1 VQLYNSVAPD
11 SGLKGYAFE
20 KLVELCASD
29 NCLEI
34 MVTKARSIVEDSKE
48 WCLTADERR
57 SLYVTV
63 ARSLDQYNDSSY
75 AFKVMHAYLRL
86 FKKKLSADE
95 LKLTERDA
103 RRCVI
108 LAIKAVDV
116 INFEELLDLQAIKQL
131 SGANEEVLN
140 LLNLFTTTDAK
151 GFEAQINKFAKL
163 MKAEGLT
170 KEELIV
176 KKSYVQICSLSTDV
190 TNFAYSDL
198 AKLLNIDEDEIEN
211 WAIDAIQ
218 NKIIDAKIDQQK
230 EEIVIKSHMLR
241 ELKKKEWQSIQV
253 KIQTWKERFERVKT
267 VLQAA
272 AQHEQA
278 VQ

>member
-1 VQLYNSVAPD
+1 
-11 SGLKGYAFE
+11 
-20 KLVELCASD
+20 
-29 NCLEI
+29 
-34 MVTKARSIVEDSKE
+34 
-48 WCLTADERR
+48 
-57 SLYVTV
+57 
-63 ARSLDQYNDSSY
+63 
-75 AFKVMHAYLRL
+75 MHAYLRL

-131 SGANEEVLN
+131 SGANEEVLK

>member
-1 VQLYNSVAPD
+1 
-11 SGLKGYAFE
+11 
-20 KLVELCASD
+20 
-29 NCLEI
+29 
-34 MVTKARSIVEDSKE
+34 
-48 WCLTADERR
+48 
-57 SLYVTV
+57 
-63 ARSLDQYNDSSY
+63 
-75 AFKVMHAYLRL
+75 MHAYLRL

-131 SGANEEVLN
+131 SGANEEVLK

-163 MKAEGLT
+163 MKEEGLT

-241 ELKKKEWQSIQV
+241 ELKKKEWQSI
-253 KIQTWKERFERVKT
+253 
-267 VLQAA
+267 
-272 AQHEQA
+272 
-278 VQ
+278 

>member
-1 VQLYNSVAPD
+1 
-11 SGLKGYAFE
+11 
-20 KLVELCASD
+20 
-29 NCLEI
+29 
-34 MVTKARSIVEDSKE
+34 
-48 WCLTADERR
+48 
-57 SLYVTV
+57 
-63 ARSLDQYNDSSY
+63 
-75 AFKVMHAYLRL
+75 MHAYLRL

-241 ELKKKEWQSIQV
+241 ELKKKEWQSIQL

>member
-1 VQLYNSVAPD
+1 
-11 SGLKGYAFE
+11 
-20 KLVELCASD
+20 
-29 NCLEI
+29 
-34 MVTKARSIVEDSKE
+34 M
-48 WCLTADERR
+48 
-57 SLYVTV
+57 
-63 ARSLDQYNDSSY
+63 
-75 AFKVMHAYLRL
+75 
-86 FKKKLSADE
+86 
-95 LKLTERDA
+95 
-103 RRCVI
+103 
-108 LAIKAVDV
+108 
-116 INFEELLDLQAIKQL
+116 
-131 SGANEEVLN
+131 
-140 LLNLFTTTDAK
+140 
-151 GFEAQINKFAKL
+151 
-163 MKAEGLT
+163 
-170 KEELIV
+170 
-176 KKSYVQICSLSTDV
+176 

>member
-1 VQLYNSVAPD
+1 
-11 SGLKGYAFE
+11 
-20 KLVELCASD
+20 
-29 NCLEI
+29 
-34 MVTKARSIVEDSKE
+34 
-48 WCLTADERR
+48 
-57 SLYVTV
+57 
-63 ARSLDQYNDSSY
+63 
-75 AFKVMHAYLRL
+75 MHAYLRL